1 VGRRRHLAPPRVPRD
16 VLAPAQHPYRHHRCL
31 CLPTPLS
38 RSPSFHGLDHLT
50 LPFRTGSPCLG
61 DGRAPRA
68 RNARQTEPG
77 GSGKCSTEVC
87 LGKSK
92 WRRLQPRATNE
103 TVALRR
109 LTRSCRRTQV
119 AAHSRGADPALR
131 GPVAGVIHPR
141 WSPQQIADGRRSHSE
156 TIRSASCAG
165 GSSGGRMGRRELRWM
180 VVALAACTL
189 AAACDGSAGET
200 GKWDGGPAWNCQR
213 G

>member
-1 VGRRRHLAPPRVPRD
+1 MSYTRLTLAEREEISRGFAVGKSQNQIAIEIQRQPSTVSRE
-16 VLAPAQHPYRHHRCL
+16 
-31 CLPTPLS
+31 LS
-38 RSPSFHGLDHLT
+38 RMRYNPVSY
-50 LPFRTGSPCLG
+50 
-61 DGRAPRA
+61 
-68 RNARQTEPG
+68 
-77 GSGKCSTEVC
+77 
-87 LGKSK
+87 
-92 WRRLQPRATNE
+92 RATFAHN
-103 TVALRR
+103 VALRR
-109 LTRSCRRTQV
+109 RNHRQV
-119 AAHSRGADPALR
+119 HNKLLYQEPLR
-131 GPVAGVIHPR
+131 QYVIDHLRLR